1 MSPTNANRQRIFAI
15 GVLLVAV
22 ILLLFADTE
31 LRWKKGAAFH
41 LQPGFWS
48 VLALAGMAGFALAQL
63 AMPPWRWARQVY
75 FDFGAWLRDWFGPVE
90 YMAWFLLYVYLVPR
104 LGYLPSTLLVF
115 PLLVLRAGYRGWR
128 YVGLAWIVGIV
139 IVVLFKS
146 LLQVKIPGGEIYG
159 LFPDAIRNFLVLR
172 L

>member
-1 MSPTNANRQRIFAI
+1 
-15 GVLLVAV
+15 
-22 ILLLFADTE
+22 
-31 LRWKKGAAFH
+31 
-41 LQPGFWS
+41 
-48 VLALAGMAGFALAQL
+48 
-63 AMPPWRWARQVY
+63 
-75 FDFGAWLRDWFGPVE
+75 
-90 YMAWFLLYVYLVPR
+90 MAWFLLYVYLVPR

-128 YVGLAWIVGIV
+128 YVGLAWLVGIA

-159 LFPDAIRNFLVLR
+159 LLPDAIRNFLVLR